1 MKSYKN
7 LKIVQFFLSLSKKQ
21 KIIYSSLFLLFVLS
35 IFSTVVLFSLPKKT
49 SSYLYFENQDYAEKV
64 LYVNKTQKRGNVLPG
79 KSAYFKFSENQISS
93 LEKFYSEYENFTV
106 AARIGIKNP
115 GKNLS
120 SVILKENI
128 LNFAFLF
135 PDDFDSSGKVKK
147 SVEKI
152 YASVNLSDFL
162 KNGVFYFDLGLSSEK
177 RLQNKD
183 VPCGIEII
191 SDLSVTV
198 FDFLVT
204 KSRIGF
210 DFTDSI
216 PFFGSPSNG
225 GKINVLGSDF
235 DFSGGTLTFSPQWT
249 KEFSMPY
256 YEISFSKLSSYG
268 TSENPV
274 KIKLNAGGE
283 ILTIYRTPSVS
294 ACVIYS
300 SMLNN
305 PFSFFNLSQTENQI
319 TKLLL
324 KPSEKSLSDE
334 NSFIPIKTDPG
345 MILKTKADN
354 WRNSEYELYEWDRF
368 PHILFFDTKNFSV
381 QSDFFTR
388 LAFFA
393 EKKGFIGKILTDS
406 QLEGRYGYNAHDYSA
421 KTLAEFFTKAE
432 PMGVLNKK
440 ELLLKNIL
448 LKNGVI
454 VQNGLSY
461 LPGDGAVISF
471 SKESPN
477 YNRVTFLSHES
488 WHALYFINEDFRN
501 TVSAVYYTIDSQS
514 RDFITEYWQSQPSLN
529 YEPSD
534 IYLMNNEFM
543 AYIMQQPLS
552 SVSKYFVHLASR
564 GSVMKALPEL
574 CDYVKETQGITFE
587 DAARIFDSY
596 AFDSFGLACGR
607 VHLIFR

>member
-1 MKSYKN
+1 MKSFKN

-21 KIIYSSLFLLFVLS
+21 KIIYSSLFFLFVLS
-35 IFSTVVLFSLPKKT
+35 IFFTVLFCSLPKKT
-49 SSYLYFENQDYAEKV
+49 SAYLYFENQDYAEKV
-64 LYVNKTQKRGNVLPG
+64 LYINKAQKKGNVFPG

-93 LEKFYSEYENFTV
+93 LQKFYSEYGNFTV

-120 SVILKENI
+120 SVISKENI
-128 LNFAFLF
+128 LNFAFIF
-135 PDDFDSSGKVKK
+135 PEDLDSSGNVKK
-147 SVEKI
+147 SIKKI
-152 YASVNLSDFL
+152 YASVNLSEFL
-162 KNGVFYFDLGLSSEK
+162 EKGIFYFDLGLSSEK
-177 RLQNKD
+177 YLQKKD
-183 VPCGIEII
+183 IPCGIEII
-191 SDLSVTV
+191 SELSVTV

-204 KSRIGF
+204 QSRIGF

-216 PFFGSPSNG
+216 PFFGSSSNG
-225 GKINVLGSDF
+225 GKINVSGSSF

-249 KEFSMPY
+249 KEFSIPY
-256 YEISFSKLSSYG
+256 YEISFSHLSSYG

-283 ILTIYRTPSVS
+283 ILTFYRTPSVS
-294 ACVIYS
+294 SCVIYS

-305 PFSFFNLSQTENQI
+305 PFSFFNLNQAENQI
-319 TKLLL
+319 TKILL
-324 KPSEKSLSDE
+324 KPSDKSLSDF
-334 NSFIPIKTDPG
+334 SSLIPLKTDPG
-345 MILKTKADN
+345 MILKTKAEV

-368 PHILFFDTKNFSV
+368 PNVLFFDTKNFQV

-406 QLEGRYGYNAHDYSA
+406 QLKGLHGYNAHDYSA

-432 PMGVLNKK
+432 PMGVLNQK
-440 ELLLKNIL
+440 ELLLKDIL

-454 VQNGLSY
+454 IQNASSY
-461 LPGDGAVISF
+461 IPGVGAVISL
-471 SKESPN
+471 SKESPE

-488 WHALYFINEDFRN
+488 WHGIYFINEDFRN
-501 TVSAVYYTIDSQS
+501 AVSAVYYTIDSKS
-514 RDFITEYWQSQPSLN
+514 LDFITEYWQSQPSLN
-529 YEPSD
+529 YDPSD

-543 AYIMQQPLS
+543 AYIMQQPLK

-574 CDYVKETQGITFE
+574 CDYVKETQGYTFE

-596 AFDSFGLACGR
+596 AFDNFGLACGR